1 LTEQISI
8 LKTTFDI
15 YFRYSYDIFEEVMAE
30 IKKYAKAG
38 RKPPP
43 EPTPNAICFDLG
55 GSKASHA
62 DVYYQLLELLILK
75 DDCKIISL
83 QYLAM
88 SFRWKILL
96 DSKASRDRIAG
107 SENCPIPVSPKSFF
121 FLINLLKSSTF
132 LFISFDIEFNKDL

>member
-1 LTEQISI
+1 ME
-8 LKTTFDI
+8 
-15 YFRYSYDIFEEVMAE
+15 E

-43 EPTPNAICFDLG
+43 ESTPNAICFDLG

-75 DDCKIISL
+75 GDCKIISL

-107 SENCPIPVSPKSFF
+107 SEIK
-121 FLINLLKSSTF
+121 INGITVLLRRYDDIMALEYRKY
-132 LFISFDIEFNKDL
+132 LRANGFIQTLKNL